1 MDSRILSWLVC
12 AAIAAVVGW
21 LVLWSHSGNGA
32 AVNGQPPA
40 GQPGTGTQVADQE
53 GLREML
59 TSTFTQND
67 PKQCTQNMTRAFL
80 RHSFG
85 SSAGTLDRCR
95 RGNTPQSETNAKSVT
110 VESVSATGSSAIAV
124 IKSNGGRSA
133 GTTSTFRVV
142 RQRGHWKLDQL
153 TDVQIDRVQLDQT
166 LRNDLGERGYLPS
179 ETTCAMAKYDQA
191 VSDEDIERSA
201 IVGDQSSTAV
211 APYAASCLSRPTLL
225 RQLGEVITASLAVRG
240 IDGSVAKCVV
250 DRITHGVPTTR
261 LRHLLAAG
269 ERGAD
274 GWARLGYEAALAC
287 NGDRSGASPS
297 ASAA

>member
-1 MDSRILSWLVC
+1 
-12 AAIAAVVGW
+12 
-21 LVLWSHSGNGA
+21 
-32 AVNGQPPA
+32 
-40 GQPGTGTQVADQE
+40 VADQE

-95 RGNTPQSETNAKSVT
+95 RGNTPQSETNSKSVT
-110 VESVSATGSSAIAV
+110 VESVTATGSSAIAV

-153 TDVQIDRVQLDQT
+153 TDVQIDRVRLDQT
-166 LRNDLGERGYLPS
+166 LKNDLGESGYLPS

-191 VSDEDIERSA
+191 VSDADIERTA
-201 IVGDQSSTAV
+201 IVGGDRSSTDV

-225 RQLGEVITASLAVRG
+225 RQLGEEITASLAVRG
-240 IDGSVAKCVV
+240 INGPVVNCVV

-287 NGDRSGASPS
+287 EGGRSGASPS